1 MDNLRRL
8 RMERVVIT
16 GLGAITPL
24 GNSVQEFW
32 DGLKEGR
39 NGIAP
44 LTKFD
49 GEAIN
54 VHVAG
59 EVKDFVAKDYM
70 DRKLAKRMDPFSQYG
85 VAAALE
91 AVKDSQIDLE
101 VTDPER
107 IGVIVGSGIGGLNAM
122 QDQIIKMHEKG
133 LDRVAPFFVPM
144 AIGNM
149 VAGNISIATG
159 AKGPNLSIVTACASG
174 NNSIGEAFRTI
185 KHGYADLMLAG
196 GAEASINEIGMSGFA
211 ALNALSTSED
221 ADAASIPFDKNRH
234 GFVMGE
240 GAGVIVLESLTS
252 ALKRNVKI
260 YGEITGYGAT
270 GDSFHM
276 TAPSPDGSGAARA
289 MKQAMIE
296 ADITPEDIGYINA
309 HGTSTPANDVSETEA
324 IKLALGQEAAKSVA
338 VSSTKSMTGHLL
350 GGAGAIEAIAA
361 VKALQEGIMP
371 PTINLTTPDEACDL
385 DYIVNKSREKEIK
398 YALNNSLGFGGHNAV
413 TCFKKWEGQ

>member
-1 MDNLRRL
+1 
-8 RMERVVIT
+8 MERVVIT

-24 GNSVQEFW
+24 GNSVAEFW
-32 DGLKEGR
+32 DGLKNGR
-39 NGIAP
+39 NGIGP

-59 EVKDFVAKDYM
+59 EVRDFEAKKVM

-91 AVKDSQIDLE
+91 AVRDSEIDM
-101 VTDPER
+101 DAIDADR
-107 IGVIVGSGIGGLNAM
+107 MGVIVGSGIGGLNAM

-174 NNSIGEAFRTI
+174 NNSIGESYRNI
-185 KHGYADLMLAG
+185 KHGYADIMLAG

-211 ALNALSTSED
+211 ALNALSTNED
-221 ADAASIPFDKNRH
+221 PNAASTPFDKNRH

-240 GAGVIVLESLTS
+240 GAGVLVLESLSS
-252 ALKRNVKI
+252 ALKRKAKI
-260 YGEITGYGAT
+260 YAEITGYGAT

-289 MKQAMIE
+289 MKQAIKEAGIE
-296 ADITPEDIGYINA
+296 ATDIGYINA
-309 HGTSTPANDVSETEA
+309 HGTSTPANDSSETEA
-324 IKLALGQEAAKSVA
+324 IKLALGEEAAASIA

-350 GGAGAIEAIAA
+350 GGAGAIEAIASI
-361 VKALQEGIMP
+361 KALQEGILP
-371 PTINLTTPDEACDL
+371 PTINLSTPDEDCDL
-385 DYIVNKSREKEIK
+385 DYVSNQPREKAIQ

-413 TCFKKWEGQ
+413 TCFKKWEDKE

>member
-1 MDNLRRL
+1 
-8 RMERVVIT
+8 MERVVIT

-24 GNSVQEFW
+24 GNSVAEFW
-32 DGLKEGR
+32 DGLKNGR
-39 NGIAP
+39 NGIGP

-59 EVKDFVAKDYM
+59 EVRDFEAKKVM

-91 AVKDSQIDLE
+91 AVKDSDIDMDE
-101 VTDPER
+101 IDADR
-107 IGVIVGSGIGGLNAM
+107 MGVIVGSGIGGLNAM

-174 NNSIGEAFRTI
+174 NNSIGEAYRNI
-185 KHGYADLMLAG
+185 KHGYADIMLAG

-211 ALNALSTSED
+211 ALNALSTNED
-221 ADAASIPFDKNRH
+221 PNAASTPFDKNRH

-240 GAGVIVLESLTS
+240 GAGVLVLESLSS
-252 ALKRNVKI
+252 ALKRKAKI
-260 YGEITGYGAT
+260 YAEITGYGAT

-289 MKQAMIE
+289 MKQAIKESGIE
-296 ADITPEDIGYINA
+296 AADIDYINA
-309 HGTSTPANDVSETEA
+309 HGTSTPANDSSETEA
-324 IKLALGQEAAKSVA
+324 IKLALGDEVAASVA

-350 GGAGAIEAIAA
+350 GGAGAIEAIASI
-361 VKALQEGIMP
+361 KALQEGILP
-371 PTINLTTPDEACDL
+371 PTINLSTPDEACDL
-385 DYIVNKSREKEIK
+385 DYVSNQPREKAIQ

-413 TCFKKWEGQ
+413 TCFKKWEDKE

>member
-1 MDNLRRL
+1 
-8 RMERVVIT
+8 MERVVIT

-24 GNSVQEFW
+24 GNSVAEFW
-32 DGLKEGR
+32 DGLKNGR
-39 NGIAP
+39 NGIGP

-59 EVKDFVAKDYM
+59 EVRDFEAKKVM

-91 AVKDSQIDLE
+91 AVKDSEIDMDE
-101 VTDPER
+101 IDADR
-107 IGVIVGSGIGGLNAM
+107 MGVIVGSGIGGLNAM

-174 NNSIGEAFRTI
+174 NNSIGEAYRNI
-185 KHGYADLMLAG
+185 KHGYADIMLAG

-211 ALNALSTSED
+211 ALNALSTNED
-221 ADAASIPFDKNRH
+221 PNAASTPFDKNRH

-240 GAGVIVLESLTS
+240 GAGVLVLESLSS
-252 ALKRNVKI
+252 ALKRKAKI
-260 YGEITGYGAT
+260 YAEITGYGAT

-289 MKQAMIE
+289 MKQAIKESGIE
-296 ADITPEDIGYINA
+296 AADIGYINA
-309 HGTSTPANDVSETEA
+309 HGTSTPANDSSETEA
-324 IKLALGQEAAKSVA
+324 IKLALGDEAAASVA

-350 GGAGAIEAIAA
+350 GGAGAIEAIASI
-361 VKALQEGIMP
+361 KALQEGILP
-371 PTINLTTPDEACDL
+371 PTINLSTPDEACDL
-385 DYIVNKSREKEIK
+385 DYVSNQPREKAIQ

-413 TCFKKWEGQ
+413 TCFKKWEDKE

>member
-1 MDNLRRL
+1 
-8 RMERVVIT
+8 MERVVIT

-24 GNSVQEFW
+24 GNSVAEFW
-32 DGLKEGR
+32 DGLKNGR
-39 NGIAP
+39 NGIGP

-59 EVKDFVAKDYM
+59 EVRDFEAKKVM

-91 AVKDSQIDLE
+91 AVKDSEIDMDE
-101 VTDPER
+101 IDADR
-107 IGVIVGSGIGGLNAM
+107 MGVIVGSGIGGLNAM

-174 NNSIGEAFRTI
+174 NNSIGEAYRNI
-185 KHGYADLMLAG
+185 KHGYADIMLAG

-211 ALNALSTSED
+211 ALNALSTNED
-221 ADAASIPFDKNRH
+221 PNAASTPFDKNRH

-240 GAGVIVLESLTS
+240 GAGVLVLESLSS
-252 ALKRNVKI
+252 ALKRKAKI
-260 YGEITGYGAT
+260 YAEITGYGAT

-289 MKQAMIE
+289 MKQAIKESGIE
-296 ADITPEDIGYINA
+296 AADIDYINA
-309 HGTSTPANDVSETEA
+309 HGTSTPANDSSETEA
-324 IKLALGQEAAKSVA
+324 IKLALGDEAAASVA

-350 GGAGAIEAIAA
+350 GGAGAIEAIASI
-361 VKALQEGIMP
+361 KALQEGILP
-371 PTINLTTPDEACDL
+371 PTINLSTPDEACDL
-385 DYIVNKSREKEIK
+385 DYVSNQPREKAIQ

-413 TCFKKWEGQ
+413 TCFKKWEDKE

>member
-1 MDNLRRL
+1 
-8 RMERVVIT
+8 MERVVIT

-24 GNSVQEFW
+24 GNSVAEFW
-32 DGLKEGR
+32 DGLKNGR
-39 NGIAP
+39 NGIGP

-59 EVKDFVAKDYM
+59 EVRDFEAKKVM

-91 AVKDSQIDLE
+91 AVRDSEIDM
-101 VTDPER
+101 DAIDADR
-107 IGVIVGSGIGGLNAM
+107 MGVIVGSGIGGLNAM

-174 NNSIGEAFRTI
+174 NNSIGEAYRNI
-185 KHGYADLMLAG
+185 KHGYADIMLAG

-211 ALNALSTSED
+211 ALNALSTNED
-221 ADAASIPFDKNRH
+221 PNAASTPFDKNRH

-240 GAGVIVLESLTS
+240 GAGVLVLESLSS
-252 ALKRNVKI
+252 ALKRKAKI
-260 YGEITGYGAT
+260 YAEITGYGAT

-289 MKQAMIE
+289 MKQAIKEAGIE
-296 ADITPEDIGYINA
+296 ATDIGYINA
-309 HGTSTPANDVSETEA
+309 HGTSTPANDSSETEA
-324 IKLALGQEAAKSVA
+324 IKLALGEEAAASIA

-350 GGAGAIEAIAA
+350 GGAGAIEAIASI
-361 VKALQEGIMP
+361 KALQEGILP
-371 PTINLTTPDEACDL
+371 PTINLSTPDEDCDL
-385 DYIVNKSREKEIK
+385 DYVSNQPREKAIQ

-413 TCFKKWEGQ
+413 TCFKKWEDKE

>member
-1 MDNLRRL
+1 
-8 RMERVVIT
+8 MERVVIT

-24 GNSVQEFW
+24 GNSVAEFW
-32 DGLKEGR
+32 DGLKNGR
-39 NGIAP
+39 NGIGP

-59 EVKDFVAKDYM
+59 EVRNFEAKKVM

-91 AVKDSQIDLE
+91 AVKDSEIDMDE
-101 VTDPER
+101 IDADR
-107 IGVIVGSGIGGLNAM
+107 MGVIVGSGIGGLNAM

-174 NNSIGEAFRTI
+174 NNSIGEAYRNI
-185 KHGYADLMLAG
+185 KHGYADIMLAG

-211 ALNALSTSED
+211 ALNALSTNED
-221 ADAASIPFDKNRH
+221 PNAASTPFDKNRH

-240 GAGVIVLESLTS
+240 GAGVLVLESLSS
-252 ALKRNVKI
+252 ALKRKAKI
-260 YGEITGYGAT
+260 YAEITGYGAT

-289 MKQAMIE
+289 MKQAIKESGIE
-296 ADITPEDIGYINA
+296 AADIDYINA
-309 HGTSTPANDVSETEA
+309 HGTSTPANDSSETEA
-324 IKLALGQEAAKSVA
+324 IKLALGDEAAASVA

-350 GGAGAIEAIAA
+350 GGAGAIEAIASI
-361 VKALQEGIMP
+361 KALQEGILP
-371 PTINLTTPDEACDL
+371 PTINLSTPDEACDL
-385 DYIVNKSREKEIK
+385 DYVSNQPREKAIK

-413 TCFKKWEGQ
+413 TCFKKWEDKE

>member
-1 MDNLRRL
+1 
-8 RMERVVIT
+8 MERVVIT

-24 GNSVQEFW
+24 GNSVAEFW
-32 DGLKEGR
+32 DGLKNGR
-39 NGIAP
+39 NGIGP
-44 LTKFD
+44 LTRFD
-49 GEAIN
+49 GTAIN

-59 EVKDFVAKDYM
+59 EVRDFEAKKVM

-91 AVKDSQIDLE
+91 AVRDSEIDM
-101 VTDPER
+101 DAINADR
-107 IGVIVGSGIGGLNAM
+107 MGVIVGSGIGGLNAM

-174 NNSIGEAFRTI
+174 NNSIGEAYRNI
-185 KHGYADLMLAG
+185 KHGYADIMLAG

-211 ALNALSTSED
+211 ALNALSTNED
-221 ADAASIPFDKNRH
+221 PNAASTPFDKNRH

-240 GAGVIVLESLTS
+240 GAGVLVLESLSS
-252 ALKRNVKI
+252 ALKRKAKI
-260 YGEITGYGAT
+260 YAEITGYGAT

-289 MKQAMIE
+289 MKQAMDEAGIE
-296 ADITPEDIGYINA
+296 PADIGYINA
-309 HGTSTPANDVSETEA
+309 HGTSTPANDSSETEA
-324 IKLALGQEAAKSVA
+324 IKLALGEEAAANVA

-350 GGAGAIEAIAA
+350 GGAGAIEAIASI
-361 VKALQEGIMP
+361 KALQEGILP
-371 PTINLTTPDEACDL
+371 PTINLSTPDEDCDL
-385 DYIVNKSREKEIK
+385 DYVSNQPREKAIQ

-413 TCFKKWEGQ
+413 TCFKKWEDKE

>member
-1 MDNLRRL
+1 
-8 RMERVVIT
+8 MERVVIT

-24 GNSVQEFW
+24 GNSVAEFW
-32 DGLKEGR
+32 DGLKNGR
-39 NGIAP
+39 NGIGP
-44 LTKFD
+44 LTRFD
-49 GEAIN
+49 GTAIN

-59 EVKDFVAKDYM
+59 EVRDFEAKKVM

-91 AVKDSQIDLE
+91 AVRDSEIDM
-101 VTDPER
+101 DAINADR
-107 IGVIVGSGIGGLNAM
+107 MGVIVGSGIGGLNAM

-174 NNSIGEAFRTI
+174 NNSIGEAYRNI
-185 KHGYADLMLAG
+185 KHGYAAIMLAG

-211 ALNALSTSED
+211 ALNALSTNED
-221 ADAASIPFDKNRH
+221 PNAASTPFDKNRH

-240 GAGVIVLESLTS
+240 GAGVLVLESLSS
-252 ALKRNVKI
+252 ALKRKAKI
-260 YGEITGYGAT
+260 YAEITGYGAT

-289 MKQAMIE
+289 MKQAMNE
-296 ADITPEDIGYINA
+296 AGIKPADIGYINA
-309 HGTSTPANDVSETEA
+309 HGTSTPANDSSETEA
-324 IKLALGQEAAKSVA
+324 IKLALGEEAAANVA

-350 GGAGAIEAIAA
+350 GGAGAIEAIASI
-361 VKALQEGIMP
+361 KALQEGILP
-371 PTINLTTPDEACDL
+371 PTINLSTPDEDCDL
-385 DYIVNKSREKEIK
+385 DYVSNQPREKAIQ

-413 TCFKKWEGQ
+413 TCFKKWEDKE

>member
-1 MDNLRRL
+1 
-8 RMERVVIT
+8 MERVVIT

-24 GNSVQEFW
+24 GNSVAEFW
-32 DGLKEGR
+32 DGLKNGR
-39 NGIAP
+39 NGIGP
-44 LTKFD
+44 LTRFD
-49 GEAIN
+49 GTAIN

-59 EVKDFVAKDYM
+59 EVRDFEAKKVM

-91 AVKDSQIDLE
+91 AVRDSEIDMDE
-101 VTDPER
+101 IDADR
-107 IGVIVGSGIGGLNAM
+107 MGVIVGSGIGGLNAM

-174 NNSIGEAFRTI
+174 NNSLGEAYRNI
-185 KHGYADLMLAG
+185 KHGYADIMLAG

-211 ALNALSTSED
+211 ALNALSTNED
-221 ADAASIPFDKNRH
+221 PNAASTPFDKNRH

-240 GAGVIVLESLTS
+240 GAGVLVLESLSS
-252 ALKRNVKI
+252 ALKRKAKI
-260 YGEITGYGAT
+260 YAEITGYGAT

-289 MKQAMIE
+289 MKQAMNEAGIE
-296 ADITPEDIGYINA
+296 PADIGYINA
-309 HGTSTPANDVSETEA
+309 HGTSTPANDSSETEA
-324 IKLALGQEAAKSVA
+324 IKLALGEEAAANVA

-350 GGAGAIEAIAA
+350 GGAGAIEAIASI
-361 VKALQEGIMP
+361 KALQEGILP
-371 PTINLTTPDEACDL
+371 PTINLSTPDEDCDL
-385 DYIVNKSREKEIK
+385 DYVSNQPREKAIQ

-413 TCFKKWEGQ
+413 TCFKKWEDKE

>member
-1 MDNLRRL
+1 
-8 RMERVVIT
+8 MERVVIT

-24 GNSVQEFW
+24 GNSVAEFW
-32 DGLKEGR
+32 DGLKNGR
-39 NGIAP
+39 NGIGP

-59 EVKDFVAKDYM
+59 EVRDFEAKKVM

-91 AVKDSQIDLE
+91 AVKDSEIDM
-101 VTDPER
+101 DKIDADR
-107 IGVIVGSGIGGLNAM
+107 MGVIVGSGIGGLNAM

-174 NNSIGEAFRTI
+174 NNSIGEAYRNI
-185 KHGYADLMLAG
+185 KHGYADIMLAG

-211 ALNALSTSED
+211 ALNALSTNED
-221 ADAASIPFDKNRH
+221 PNAASTPFDKNRH

-240 GAGVIVLESLTS
+240 GAGVLVLESLSS
-252 ALKRNVKI
+252 ALKRKAKI
-260 YGEITGYGAT
+260 YAEITGYGAT

-289 MKQAMIE
+289 MKQAIKESGIE
-296 ADITPEDIGYINA
+296 AADIGYINA
-309 HGTSTPANDVSETEA
+309 HGTSTPANDSSETEA
-324 IKLALGQEAAKSVA
+324 IKLALGDEAAASVA

-350 GGAGAIEAIAA
+350 GGAGAIEAIASI
-361 VKALQEGIMP
+361 KALQEGILP
-371 PTINLTTPDEACDL
+371 PTINLSTPDEACDL
-385 DYIVNKSREKEIK
+385 DYVSNQPREKAIQ

-413 TCFKKWEGQ
+413 TCFKKWEDKE

>member
-1 MDNLRRL
+1 
-8 RMERVVIT
+8 MERVVIT

-24 GNSVQEFW
+24 GNSAEEFW
-32 DGLKEGR
+32 EGIKTGT
-39 NGIAP
+39 NGIDK

-49 GEAIN
+49 GSAIN

-59 EVKDFVAKDYM
+59 EVKGFEAKAFM

-85 VAAALE
+85 VAAAIE
-91 AVKDSQIDLE
+91 AMKDSGINLE
-101 VTDPER
+101 EMDPER
-107 IGVIVGSGIGGLNAM
+107 LGVMVGSGIGGLNAM
-122 QDQIIKMHEKG
+122 QSQIIKMHEKG

-185 KHGYADLMLAG
+185 KHGYADAMLAG
-196 GAEASINEIGMSGFA
+196 GSEASINEIGMSGFA
-211 ALNALSTSED
+211 ALNALSTNED
-221 ADAASIPFDKNRH
+221 PNAASTPFDKNRH

-240 GAGVIVLESLTS
+240 GAGILVLESLTS
-252 ALKRNVKI
+252 ALNRNAKI
-260 YGEITGYGAT
+260 YAEITGYGAT

-289 MKQAMIE
+289 MKLAMEESGISP
-296 ADITPEDIGYINA
+296 ADVSYINA
-309 HGTSTPANDVSETEA
+309 HGTSTPANDVSETQA
-324 IKLALGQEAAKSVA
+324 IKLALGEEVAKQVGI
-338 VSSTKSMTGHLL
+338 SSTKSMTGHLL
-350 GGAGAIEAIAA
+350 GGAGAIEAIVT
-361 VKALQEGIMP
+361 VKALQEGVLP

-385 DYIVNKSREKEIK
+385 DYITDSAREVSAT
-398 YALNNSLGFGGHNAV
+398 YGLNNSLGFGGHNAV
-413 TCFKKWEGQ
+413 TCFKKWEEKG

>member
-1 MDNLRRL
+1 
-8 RMERVVIT
+8 MERVVVT
-16 GLGAITPL
+16 GMGAVTPL
-24 GNSVQEFW
+24 GNSAEEFW
-32 DGLKEGR
+32 NGLKNGK
-39 NGIAP
+39 NGIGP

-49 GEAIN
+49 GEAID

-59 EVKDFVAKDYM
+59 EVKEFEAKKVM

-91 AVKDSQIDLE
+91 AMKDSQIDIE
-101 VTDPER
+101 AIDPTR
-107 IGVIVGSGIGGLNAM
+107 LGVMVGSGIGGLNAM
-122 QDQIIKMHEKG
+122 QSQIIKMHEKG

-174 NNSIGEAFRTI
+174 NNSIGEAYRTI
-185 KHGYADLMLAG
+185 KHGYADMMLAG
-196 GAEASINEIGMSGFA
+196 GSEASINEIGMSGFA
-211 ALNALSTSED
+211 ALTALSNNKD
-221 ADAASIPFDKNRH
+221 PNAASTPFDKNRH

-240 GAGVIVLESLTS
+240 GAGVLMLESLTS
-252 ALKRNVKI
+252 ALKRKAKI
-260 YGEITGYGAT
+260 YGEIVGYGAT

-289 MKQAMIE
+289 MKLAMEE
-296 ADITPEDIGYINA
+296 ADIQPEDVGYINA
-309 HGTSTPANDVSETEA
+309 HGTSTPANDSSETAA
-324 IKLALGQEAAKSVA
+324 IKAAMGEVAANKVA

-361 VKALQEGIMP
+361 VKALQEGILP
-371 PTINLTTPDEACDL
+371 PTINHVTADPDCDL
-385 DYIVNKSREKEIK
+385 DYIANEPREKNIL

>member
-1 MDNLRRL
+1 
-8 RMERVVIT
+8 MERVVIT

-24 GNSVQEFW
+24 GNSVAEFW
-32 DGLKEGR
+32 DGLKNGR
-39 NGIAP
+39 NGIGP

-59 EVKDFVAKDYM
+59 EVRDFEAKKVM

-91 AVKDSQIDLE
+91 AVRDSEIDM
-101 VTDPER
+101 DAIDADR
-107 IGVIVGSGIGGLNAM
+107 MGVIVGSGIGGLNAM

-174 NNSIGEAFRTI
+174 NNSIGEAYRNI
-185 KHGYADLMLAG
+185 KHGYADIMLAG

-211 ALNALSTSED
+211 ALNALSTNED
-221 ADAASIPFDKNRH
+221 PNAASTPFDKNRH

-240 GAGVIVLESLTS
+240 GAGVLVLESLSS
-252 ALKRNVKI
+252 ALKRKAKI
-260 YGEITGYGAT
+260 YAEITGYGAT

-289 MKQAMIE
+289 MKQAIKEAGIE
-296 ADITPEDIGYINA
+296 ATDIGYINA
-309 HGTSTPANDVSETEA
+309 HGTSTPANDSSETEA
-324 IKLALGQEAAKSVA
+324 IKLALGEEAAASVA

-350 GGAGAIEAIAA
+350 GGAGAIEAIASI
-361 VKALQEGIMP
+361 KALQEGILP
-371 PTINLTTPDEACDL
+371 PTINLSTPDEDCDL
-385 DYIVNKSREKEIK
+385 DYVSNQPREKAIQ

-413 TCFKKWEGQ
+413 TCFKKWEDKE

>member
-1 MDNLRRL
+1 
-8 RMERVVIT
+8 MERVVIT

-24 GNSVQEFW
+24 GNSVAEFW
-32 DGLKEGR
+32 DGLKNGR
-39 NGIAP
+39 NGIGP
-44 LTKFD
+44 LTRFD
-49 GEAIN
+49 GTAIN

-59 EVKDFVAKDYM
+59 EVRDFEAKKVM

-91 AVKDSQIDLE
+91 AVRDSEIDM
-101 VTDPER
+101 DAINADR
-107 IGVIVGSGIGGLNAM
+107 MGVIVGSGIGGLNAM

-174 NNSIGEAFRTI
+174 NNSIGEAYRNI
-185 KHGYADLMLAG
+185 KHGYADIMLAG

-211 ALNALSTSED
+211 ALNALSTNED
-221 ADAASIPFDKNRH
+221 PNAASTPFDKNRH

-240 GAGVIVLESLTS
+240 GAGVLVLESLSS
-252 ALKRNVKI
+252 ALKRKAKI
-260 YGEITGYGAT
+260 YAEITGYGAT

-289 MKQAMIE
+289 MKQAIKESGIE
-296 ADITPEDIGYINA
+296 AADIDYINA
-309 HGTSTPANDVSETEA
+309 HGTSTPANDSSETEA
-324 IKLALGQEAAKSVA
+324 IKLALGDEAAASVA

-350 GGAGAIEAIAA
+350 GGAGAIEAIASI
-361 VKALQEGIMP
+361 KALQEGILP
-371 PTINLTTPDEACDL
+371 PTINLSTPDEACDL
-385 DYIVNKSREKEIK
+385 DYVSNQPREKAIQ

-413 TCFKKWEGQ
+413 TCFKKWEDKE